1 MNQNLVQLLV
11 LYYKQ
16 IKSLN
21 FMWIK
26 KVAIDL
32 GTTNILVHVPKR
44 GIVVNE
50 PSVVAIS
57 KDDKKV
63 LAVGLE
69 AKDMIGRTPDS
80 IIAERP
86 LKDGVIANYRT
97 TEAMLRYFINK
108 ALGGIRLFR
117 PEVMIAVPAGITSTE
132 RRAVIDA
139 AMAAGAR
146 AAYIIK
152 EPIVAAIGADIPI
165 GSASGHMVI
174 DIGGGTAEIA
184 VVSLGGIVSCGS
196 VRIGGNRFDASI
208 AEHIR
213 RKYGMAIGEQTS
225 EAIKINVGSAMYME
239 KPLTM
244 EVKGRDMISG
254 LPRTIVVK
262 SDDVTDALQHDLEGL
277 VEAVKEVLH
286 QTPPELSAD
295 VMDKGIIM
303 TGGSSLLRNLDEL
316 FAQAIGVACY
326 VADEPLLCVAK
337 GTGIALENLES
348 YKRSILATK

>member
-1 MNQNLVQLLV
+1 ML
-11 LYYKQ
+11 
-16 IKSLN
+16 
-21 FMWIK
+21 IK

-32 GTTNILVHVPKR
+32 GTTNVLVHVPKR
-44 GIVVNE
+44 GIVINE
-50 PSVVAIS
+50 PSVVAIA

-63 LAVGLE
+63 LAVGVE
-69 AKDMIGRTPDS
+69 AKDMIGRTPDT
-80 IIAERP
+80 IVAERP
-86 LKDGVIANYRT
+86 LKDGVIANYHT

-108 ALGGIRLFR
+108 ALGGVKLFR

-165 GSASGHMVI
+165 GSASGHMI
-174 DIGGGTAEIA
+174 MDIGGGTAEIA
-184 VVSLGGIVSCGS
+184 VISLGGIVSCGS

-208 AEHIR
+208 AEYIR
-213 RKYGMAIGEQTS
+213 RKYGLAIGERS
-225 EAIKINVGSAMYME
+225 AENIKIQVGSAMFMD
-239 KPLTM
+239 KPIKM
-244 EVKGRDMISG
+244 DVKGRDMISG
-254 LPRTIVVK
+254 LPRTLEVS
-262 SDDVTDALQHDLEGL
+262 SDDTTEALQDDLKAL
-277 VEAVKEVLH
+277 IEATKEVLH
-286 QTPPELSAD
+286 DTPPELSAD

-303 TGGSSLLRNLDEL
+303 SGGSSQLRNLDEL
-316 FAQAIGVACY
+316 VSQAIGVPCY

-348 YKRSILATK
+348 YKRSILSTK

>member
-1 MNQNLVQLLV
+1 ML
-11 LYYKQ
+11 
-16 IKSLN
+16 
-21 FMWIK
+21 IK

-44 GIVVNE
+44 GIVINE

-57 KDDKKV
+57 RDDRKV
-63 LAVGLE
+63 LAVGVE
-69 AKDMIGRTPDS
+69 AKEMIGRTPDT

-117 PEVMIAVPAGITSTE
+117 PEVMVAVPAGITSTE

-139 AMAAGAR
+139 AMMAGAR

-165 GSASGHMVI
+165 GSASGHMII

-184 VVSLGGIVSCGS
+184 VISLGGIVSSGS

-208 AEHIR
+208 AEYIR
-213 RKYGMAIGEQTS
+213 RKYGLAIGERS
-225 EAIKINVGSAMYME
+225 AERLKIAVGSAMYME
-239 KPLTM
+239 NPLEM
-244 EVKGRDMISG
+244 EIKGRDMISG
-254 LPRTIVVK
+254 LPKTIK
-262 SDDVTDALQHDLEGL
+262 VTSNDTTQALQHDLEGL
-277 VEAVKEVLH
+277 IESVKQVLH
-286 QTPPELSAD
+286 DTPPELSAD
-295 VMDKGIIM
+295 VMEKGIIM
-303 TGGSSLLRNLDEL
+303 SGGSSQLRNLDEL
-316 FAQAIGVACY
+316 IGQATGVACY
-326 VADEPLLCVAK
+326 LTDEPMLCVAK
-337 GTGIALENLES
+337 GTGIALENLEN
-348 YKRSILATK
+348 YKRSIMATK

>member
-1 MNQNLVQLLV
+1 
-11 LYYKQ
+11 
-16 IKSLN
+16 
-21 FMWIK
+21 MWIK

-32 GTTNILVHVPKR
+32 GTTNVLVYLPKR
-44 GIVVNE
+44 GIVINE

-57 KDDKKV
+57 REDKTV
-63 LAVGLE
+63 LAVGVE
-69 AKDMIGRTPDS
+69 AKDMIGRTPDT

-108 ALGGIRLFR
+108 ALGGVRLFR
-117 PEVMIAVPAGITSTE
+117 PEVMVAVPAGITSTE

-165 GSASGHMVI
+165 GSASGHMII

-184 VVSLGGIVSCGS
+184 VLSLGGIVSCGS

-208 AEHIR
+208 QEYIR
-213 RKYGMAIGEQTS
+213 RKYGLAIGERTA
-225 EAIKINVGSAMYME
+225 EDVKIKIGSAMFMD
-239 KPLTM
+239 KPLTL
-244 EVKGRDMISG
+244 EVKGRDMIAG
-254 LPRTIVVK
+254 LPKIVLIS
-262 SDDVTDALQHDLEGL
+262 SDDTTEALQHDLEGL
-277 VEAVKEVLH
+277 IEAVKEVLH
-286 QTPPELSAD
+286 KTPPELSAD
-295 VMDKGIIM
+295 VMEKGIIM
-303 TGGSSLLRNLDEL
+303 SGGSSLLRNLDEL
-316 FAQAIGVACY
+316 IAQATGVACY

-337 GTGIALENLES
+337 GTGIALENLDS